1 MQLAYDRDSRT
12 LFIVETGHS
21 VADMRDDLPMDQV
34 HALGRALVYA
44 FNAMQRDLGPL
55 LAVLR
60 AAEPPR

>member
-1 MQLAYDRDSRT
+1 MQLAYDRDSRAI
-12 LFIVETGHS
+12 FIVETGHS

-55 LAVLR
+55 LADRKSVV
-60 AAEPPR
+60 